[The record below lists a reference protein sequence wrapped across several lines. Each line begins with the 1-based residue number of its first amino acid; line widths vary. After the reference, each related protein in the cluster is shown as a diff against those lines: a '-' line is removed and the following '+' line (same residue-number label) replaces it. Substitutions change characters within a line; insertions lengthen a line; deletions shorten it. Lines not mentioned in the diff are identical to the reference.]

1 MQKKKDKVTDLIDK
15 IGNKGLMTDELV
27 IRFFLLFRS
36 ISNSKP
42 KLP

>member
-15 IGNKGLMTDELV
+15 ISNKGLMTDELV